1 MKIGFYVD
9 ILTEES
15 VEVPIV
21 AINMPEG
28 KVLRTFPSKVNVKFT
43 VGSSLFRNVKP
54 EQFMV
59 VVDYN
64 DILANPSDKCILRLR
79 RQSRDVTM
87 ARLEM
92 KQVDY
97 LIEQQ

>member
-1 MKIGFYVD
+1 
-9 ILTEES
+9 
-15 VEVPIV
+15 
-21 AINMPEG
+21 
-28 KVLRTFPSKVNVKFT
+28 VKFT